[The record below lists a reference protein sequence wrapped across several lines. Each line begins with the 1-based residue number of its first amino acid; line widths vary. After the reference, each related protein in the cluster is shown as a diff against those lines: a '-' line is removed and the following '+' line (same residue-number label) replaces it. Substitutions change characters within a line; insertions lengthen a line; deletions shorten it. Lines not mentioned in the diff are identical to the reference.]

1 MRAKTAKPAGEP
13 GWQVPTYGVTIEW
26 IMSTAAFRRG
36 VADRR
41 AGRPMTYRGNDEL
54 HWEYERGRLWASL
67 APVEM
72 PLRIG
77 GKLNPNAV
85 ALYEAAEDRKL
96 IL

>member
-1 MRAKTAKPAGEP
+1 MRAKAATKSGEQIPTTA
-13 GWQVPTYGVTIEW
+13 VTVEW

-41 AGRPMTYRGNDEL
+41 AGRPMTYRGKDEL
-54 HWEYERGRLWASL
+54 DWQYDRGRLWASL
-67 APVEM
+67 APISM

-85 ALYEAAEDRKL
+85 ALYEAAEVRRL